1 MTSCTSNL
9 ILLDTD
15 LVLTNDMLLSLIEN
29 PQDNNSIIIKI
40 ILDDIDDSLRV
51 VKLETLPPLKSD
63 IPSSFELNSFFF
75 NKYFDLVPTYV
86 KLIVDLV
93 TDKHSNE
100 DFTIDLIEEF
110 FFSVKL
116 NFIFNLVDV
125 KQQQDYRPMNINK

>member
-100 DFTIDLIEEF
+100 E
-110 FFSVKL
+110 
-116 NFIFNLVDV
+116 IFESIITQHKIKYL
-125 KQQQDYRPMNINK
+125 K